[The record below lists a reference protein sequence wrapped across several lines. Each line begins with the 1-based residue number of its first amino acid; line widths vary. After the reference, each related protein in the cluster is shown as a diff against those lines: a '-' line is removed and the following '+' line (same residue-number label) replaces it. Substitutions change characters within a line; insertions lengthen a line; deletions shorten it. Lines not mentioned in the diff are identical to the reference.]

1 MKTSAVNFIWHP
13 EICQDAPNHGQDD
26 LVLLCFIFQ
35 RAPKCLLL
43 QNFCLVEKQ
52 NKENFVKKFRRF
64 RNRENMWWAWPK
76 LTSNTALGAVSRS
89 LTSIFKLAK
98 GVPKGTFSC
107 NDTLYSGWLNFGAS
121 SLTSRMVMVISAGQ
135 VYFFRKTFSLN
146 CKIGNTKKNSCMYYL
161 SQMKKL
167 VK

>member
-1 MKTSAVNFIWHP
+1 MTFNETAVCPVALRGSTAN
-13 EICQDAPNHGQDD
+13 
-26 LVLLCFIFQ
+26 
-35 RAPKCLLL
+35 LLL
-43 QNFCLVEKQ
+43 GSPPTNDEFITCFHESWIYEFFSQNFHFHFIEGSRVSFSVMYIGIFDLNRKLLPCRKTKQ
-52 NKENFVKKFRRF
+52 RQFHEKFRRF

-107 NDTLYSGWLNFGAS
+107 NDTLYSGWLNLGAS

-135 VYFFRKTFSLN
+135 V
-146 CKIGNTKKNSCMYYL
+146 
-161 SQMKKL
+161 
-167 VK
+167 